1 MRHSYGLQDL
11 IINNAWLTIGSYD
24 GVHLGHQQ
32 IINQITAGAHQAGS
46 PAVVLTFYP
55 HPSMVLRGPRDAF
68 YLTLP
73 EEKAKLLGKM
83 GVDEVITHPF
93 SREIAETEPEDFIKT
108 LVTHL
113 DFKHLWV
120 GYDFALGKDRE
131 GDITFLTKLGGQYG
145 FEVHVIEAFEAEG
158 GVVHS
163 SRIRR
168 AIEAGEITA
177 ANRLLGHQFTIYG
190 KVIPGDGRGSTI
202 GIPTANL
209 HIAQERAVPGPG
221 VYVCLA
227 EVNGKTYPAVTNIGV
242 RPTFEDTPV
251 APRIEA
257 HILDFSGDIYGT
269 EISLSF
275 VDFLRPEQKFSGV
288 EELVTQIRVDIAR
301 GRKILQNNHL
311 TLD

>member
-11 IINNAWLTIGSYD
+11 FIQNAWLTIGSYD

-32 IINQITAGAHQAGS
+32 IINQITAGAHQVGA

-55 HPSMVLRGPRDAF
+55 HPSVVLHGPKNSF
-68 YLTLP
+68 NLTLP
-73 EEKAKLLGKM
+73 EEKAQLLGKM

-93 SREIAETEPEDFIKT
+93 SHEIAATEPEDFIKK

-113 DFKHLWV
+113 DIKHLWV
-120 GYDFALGKDRE
+120 GYDFAFGKDRKGNPE
-131 GDITFLTKLGGQYG
+131 FLAELSEKYG
-145 FEVHVIEAFEAEG
+145 FRLHVIEAFEAG
-158 GVVHS
+158 GDVVHS

-168 AIEAGEITA
+168 AIEAGEITT
-177 ANRLLGHQFTIYG
+177 ANYLLGHQFTIHG

-209 HIAQERAVPGPG
+209 EIAQERAVPAAG

-227 EVNGKTYPAVTNIGV
+227 GVAGKTYPAVTNIGM
-242 RPTFEDTPV
+242 RPTFEKTPV
-251 APRIEA
+251 APRIET

-269 EISLSF
+269 QISLAF
-275 VDFLRPEQKFSGV
+275 VDFLRPEQKFNSV
-288 EELVTQIRVDIAR
+288 DELVAQIRADIEK
-301 GRKILQNNHL
+301 GREILKNQ
-311 TLD
+311 